1 MSILLM
7 MELAMNGHTN
17 TMTEVSPFFLSHEF
31 ELFFFESKELTEDV
45 PVTIYSSIQKGENII

>member
-1 MSILLM
+1 M